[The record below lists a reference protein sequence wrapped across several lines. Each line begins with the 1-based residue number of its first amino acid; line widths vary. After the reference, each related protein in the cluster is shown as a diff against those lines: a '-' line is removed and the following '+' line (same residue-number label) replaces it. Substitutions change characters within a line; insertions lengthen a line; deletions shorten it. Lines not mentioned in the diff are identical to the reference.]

1 MPSLTRGAR
10 LLLALPFVLAL
21 LSCSTPST
29 DIQSHAD
36 AATPAYQVEIRRTAL
51 GIPHLK
57 ADDWGSLGYGY
68 GYVQAQDNLC
78 KIGRAHV

>member
-1 MPSLTRGAR
+1 MRPMPSLTRGAR
-10 LLLALPFVLAL
+10 LLLALPFVIAL
-21 LSCSTPST
+21 LSCSAPSA
-29 DIQSHAD
+29 DVQSRVD

-51 GIPHLK
+51 GIPHVK

-78 KIGRAHV
+78 TMA